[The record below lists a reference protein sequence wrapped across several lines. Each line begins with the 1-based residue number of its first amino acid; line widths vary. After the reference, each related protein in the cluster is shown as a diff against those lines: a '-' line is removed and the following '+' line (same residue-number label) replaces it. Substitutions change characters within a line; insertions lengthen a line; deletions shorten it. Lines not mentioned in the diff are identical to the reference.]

1 VIRIVLADD
10 QPLIR
15 AGLRLLLDAEDDL
28 EVVGEADD
36 GRAVIALVRELHPDV
51 VVMDVRMPEVDG
63 LEATREIVADPE
75 LESVRVVV
83 LFDLD
88 EYVFEAIRSG
98 ATGFLLKDAE
108 PADLVRAVRCASE
121 GESLMSPS
129 VTRRLIAEFASRPE
143 HRPIATDALAELT
156 DREREVVAL
165 VAGGLSNDE
174 IAEALFISRATA
186 RTHVSSSSLWRTSRA
201 WWLRA
206 RDDAAPSRTPRAV
219 APQHFARP
227 TTPVRRERTVV
238 A

>member
-1 VIRIVLADD
+1 VIRVLLADD

-36 GRAVIALVRELHPDV
+36 GRAAVALVRELRPDV
-51 VVMDVRMPEVDG
+51 AVMDVRMPEVDG
-63 LEATREIVADPE
+63 LEATREIVADPR
-75 LESVRVVV
+75 LEAVRVVV
-83 LFDLD
+83 LTTFDLD

-121 GESLMSPS
+121 GEALVSPS

-143 HRPIATDALAELT
+143 HRPVATDALDALT

-174 IAEALFISRATA
+174 IAETLFISRATA
-186 RTHVSSSSLWRTSRA
+186 RTHVSRA
-201 WWLRA
+201 MTKLGA
-206 RDDAAPSRTPRAV
+206 RDRA
-219 APQHFARP
+219 QL
-227 TTPVRRERTVV
+227 VV
-238 A
+238 AAYESGLVSPRTG